1 MVQVD
6 ALSPDDPRQI
16 GPYRLEGRVGAGGM
30 GQVYLGTSPGG
41 RKVAVKVIQPELANA
56 PQFRARFTRE
66 VEAARR
72 VGGFHTAHVVDA
84 DPGAEAPWLVTAF
97 IPGPT
102 LQEAVKQR
110 GPLPPEAAARLGA
123 GLAEGLAAIHQCG
136 LVHRD
141 LKPGN
146 IIMADDGPRIIDFGV
161 ARALDATSL
170 TATGSVIGT
179 YAYMSPEQIRADRTD
194 PASDVFSLGSVLV
207 FAATGRSPFDA
218 PTVAA
223 IVHRILHDRP
233 ALGGLSGDLRS
244 VLAACLAKEPT
255 DRPAAQSL
263 PARFT
268 GLGPGGTAL
277 PHTAALPAPAVEQTV
292 PATRIH
298 PQTWIEPDRPE
309 LSRGVS
315 RRTLIIGGLAATATA
330 AVAGASVL
338 LYGREHS
345 ASRSGRPTAGT
356 AASGSNGVALTGP
369 QSPIRA
375 VAFDPTGQTLLA
387 ASESSADSSVW
398 RWNVATRRGA
408 AVHISAPQS
417 SLGQTMVFSP
427 DRTLLARAD
436 LNKIMLWD
444 VATGRVTRT
453 FAVTAQRPNGGPT
466 DGYVFSV
473 AFSPDGRALAAAG
486 LFRGVYVWDTSSGRS
501 LGVYKDSPGGWVAF
515 SPDGRLLLTGDQPLQ
530 LRAMPSGRVAATY
543 DYRFGYAPGT
553 VAFSPDSQVLA
564 ITVHETI
571 YLWNVVSQRP
581 VTTLKGHTGYIRAL
595 AFHLRGGTLA
605 SGGDDKT
612 IRLWNTATGA
622 TVTKFTTL
630 GSVSALVFAP
640 DGSTL
645 AAGLSDG
652 SGDTANDRIRLWHIP

>member
-1 MVQVD
+1 MVHVD
-6 ALSPDDPRQI
+6 SLSPDDPRQI
-16 GPYRLEGRVGAGGM
+16 GPYRLDGRLGAGGM

-41 RKVAVKVIQPELANA
+41 RKVAVKVIQPELANT
-56 PQFRARFTRE
+56 PQFRARFARE

-102 LQEAVKQR
+102 LHKVVTQR

-146 IIMADDGPRIIDFGV
+146 IIMADDGPRIIDFGI
-161 ARALDATSL
+161 ARAMDATSL

-179 YAYMSPEQIRADRTD
+179 YAYMSPEQIHADRTG

-218 PTVAA
+218 PTIAA
-223 IVHRILHDRP
+223 IVHRILHDPP
-233 ALGGLSGDLRS
+233 ALDGLGGDLHA

-255 DRPAAQSL
+255 DRPTAQSL

-268 GLGPGGTAL
+268 SLRPGGTAL
-277 PHTAALPAPAVEQTV
+277 PAPTMAV
-292 PATRIH
+292 PATTIH
-298 PQTWIEPDRPE
+298 PQTWIEPDPQPAPFTRPE
-309 LSRGVS
+309 PSRGVS
-315 RRTLIIGGLAATATA
+315 RRALIIGGLAATATT
-330 AVAGASVL
+330 AVAGTSVL

-345 ASRSGRPTAGT
+345 ASRSGRPTAGNT
-356 AASGSNGVALTGP
+356 ATGSNGVALTGP
-369 QSPIRA
+369 QAPITA
-375 VAFDPTGQTLLA
+375 VAFDPTGRTLLA
-387 ASESSADSSVW
+387 MSASSADNSVW
-398 RWNVATRRGA
+398 RWNLATRRGA
-408 AVHISAPQS
+408 AVHLSTPRS
-417 SLGQTMVFSP
+417 GLGQPTVFSP
-427 DRTLLARAD
+427 DRTLLAKAD

-444 VATGRVTRT
+444 VATGRVART
-453 FAVTAQRPNGGPT
+453 FTVTAQRLNGEPT
-466 DGYVFSV
+466 DGYVFS
-473 AFSPDGRALAAAG
+473 AAISPDGRTLAAAG

-501 LGVYKDSPGGWVAF
+501 LGIHKDSPGGHVAF
-515 SPDGRLLLTGDQPLQ
+515 SPDGRLLLTGDHPVQ
-530 LRAMPSGRVAATY
+530 LRAMPAGRVTATY
-543 DYRFGYAPGT
+543 DYRFGYAPGA

-581 VTTLKGHTGYIRAL
+581 IITLKGHTGYIQTL
-595 AFHLRGGTLA
+595 AFHPRGGTLA

-622 TVTKFTTL
+622 TVTTFTTL
-630 GSVSALVFAP
+630 SSVSALAFTP
-640 DGSTL
+640 DGSIL
-645 AAGLSDG
+645 AAGLSGG
-652 SGDTANDRIRLWHIP
+652 SGDTAGDRIRLWHIP